1 MSIQQSNLS
10 STGFDYVVAVS
21 QDSINATLEEYLW
34 NGLNEVILC
43 YTYPSTT
50 SSSELLLPLRFD

>member
-21 QDSINATLEEYLW
+21 QDSIHTTLEEYLW

-43 YTYPSTT
+43 YTYDQNNNPQPIA
-50 SSSELLLPLRFD
+50 L